1 MSRTRKTQKKTNK
14 RGKRTTRTFKRSR
27 VPPRRSVV
35 QGFTE
40 SVGRGKS
47 AIDTKFRKDDVGV
60 LHENMRGGT
69 GSTIFPSSLSNSD
82 VAASPQSYLP
92 FNNFSSDPGYDVIAA
107 RNTGPFLTGVA
118 SGGKRRN
125 KKGGRKSR
133 GKKIYG
139 GSDISTTI
147 SNGLNTSTNSV
158 GIMNSPALNETSGIS
173 GVMSQ
178 FSGTGSAYSST
189 PVTMARLA

>member
-1 MSRTRKTQKKTNK
+1 
-14 RGKRTTRTFKRSR
+14 
-27 VPPRRSVV
+27 
-35 QGFTE
+35 
-40 SVGRGKS
+40 
-47 AIDTKFRKDDVGV
+47 
-60 LHENMRGGT
+60 MRGGN
-69 GSTIFPSSLSNSD
+69 GSVVFPSSLSNSD

-92 FNNFSSDPGYDVIAA
+92 FNNFSGDPGYGVIAA

-125 KKGGRKSR
+125 EKGSRGTR

-139 GSDISTTI
+139 GSEVSNAMA
-147 SNGLNTSTNSV
+147 NGLNTATNSV
-158 GIMNSPALNETSGIS
+158 GVMQLPALNETSGIS

-189 PVTMARLA
+189 PVNMARLA

>member
-1 MSRTRKTQKKTNK
+1 
-14 RGKRTTRTFKRSR
+14 
-27 VPPRRSVV
+27 
-35 QGFTE
+35 
-40 SVGRGKS
+40 
-47 AIDTKFRKDDVGV
+47 
-60 LHENMRGGT
+60 MRGGT

-118 SGGKRRN
+118 SGGKARGRQGKKQN
-125 KKGGRKSR
+125 KKGSRGSR
-133 GKKIYG
+133 GKKVYG

-147 SNGLNTSTNSV
+147 SNGISTSTNSV

-178 FSGTGSAYSST
+178 FSGTGSAYSSM

>member
-1 MSRTRKTQKKTNK
+1 MSRTRKSHKKINK
-14 RGKRTTRTFKRSR
+14 GRKNRTRTFKRSR

-35 QGFTE
+35 
-40 SVGRGKS
+40 
-47 AIDTKFRKDDVGV
+47 
-60 LHENMRGGT
+60 MRGGN
-69 GSTIFPSSLSNSD
+69 GGVVFPSSLSNSD
-82 VAASPQSYLP
+82 VAAAPQSYLP
-92 FNNFSSDPGYDVIAA
+92 FNNFSNDPGYDVISS

-125 KKGGRKSR
+125 KKGSRASR

-139 GSDISTTI
+139 GSEISNVM
-147 SNGLNTSTNSV
+147 SNGLSTSTNSV
-158 GIMNSPALNETSGIS
+158 GVMQSPAVNETSGVS

-189 PVTMARLA
+189 PVTIARLA